1 MGPSDLE
8 LSDTRDNLSVVISYD
23 ISALLKRF
31 DVKVEGDGSV
41 TGKLSSLLG
50 ESLVLTALAHYLRAV
65 EGHEVEVLDDR
76 PKSDNA
82 ALGDTHLK
90 VLDAWLV
97 LGDGQLVAVE
107 CKHWTSSSTKGSRSV
122 PEDSEAR
129 AAYAMKIWRR
139 WVAPAFGPQARRNP
153 DNKVALPLK
162 LPEGMPS
169 RDMADIRRILA
180 VWTPTSEDGRS
191 CMSRLFAAKAV
202 RGGELTDTKVEVFS
216 ASMYLREL
224 RANGETHL
232 PAEDKYLE
240 KVLRALGAVVEVAEI
255 SPAG

>member
-1 MGPSDLE
+1 
-8 LSDTRDNLSVVISYD
+8 VISYD

-65 EGHEVEVLDDR
+65 EGHAVEVLDDR
-76 PKSDNA
+76 PKSDKA
-82 ALGDTHLK
+82 ALGDKHHQ

-107 CKHWTSSSTKGSRSV
+107 CKHWTSSSTDRDRSV

-129 AAYAMKIWRR
+129 AAYAMKIWTR
-139 WVAPAFGPQARRNP
+139 WVETAFGPQARWTQ
-153 DNKVALPLK
+153 DNKVALPLEG
-162 LPEGMPS
+162 PEGMPS
-169 RDMADIRRILA
+169 RDMAVIRRILA
-180 VWTPTSEDGRS
+180 VWTPTSKDGRS
-191 CMSRLFAAKAV
+191 CMSPLVTKTV

-232 PAEDKYLE
+232 PAEDGYLE
-240 KVLRALGAVVEVAEI
+240 KVLRALSSVVGVDGL

>member
-1 MGPSDLE
+1 
-8 LSDTRDNLSVVISYD
+8 LSDACVTLSVVISYD

-65 EGHEVEVLDDR
+65 EGHEVKVLDDQ
-76 PKSDNA
+76 PKSDKV
-82 ALGDTHLK
+82 ALGDAHQK

-107 CKHWTSSSTKGSRSV
+107 CKHWTSSSTKRSRSV

-129 AAYAMKIWRR
+129 AAYAMKIWTQ
-139 WVAPAFGPQARRNP
+139 WVASAFGPQARRNP
-153 DNKVALPLK
+153 DNKVALPLEP
-162 LPEGMPS
+162 PEGMPS

-180 VWTPTSEDGRS
+180 VWTPASEDGRL
-191 CMSRLFAAKAV
+191 CMSRLSADKAV
-202 RGGELTDTKVEVFS
+202 RGGELTATRVEVFS

-232 PAEDKYLE
+232 PAEDGYLE
-240 KVLRALGAVVEVAEI
+240 KVLRALSAVVEVAGV